1 MSNQFGAKAMLRSAL
16 LMTGS
21 TYVAYAAGLVAS
33 MLVARVLGPADF
45 GRYAYLIWLSGVLVM
60 LMNHGLTTSAIRF
73 VSESLGRGDH
83 AGAQA
88 LHRWLQKRQGWSIF
102 AVGTVFL
109 AGLPILK
116 PAGWEGHLAYF
127 ALVALSASATKAWYL
142 FSISVAKGHGRFGV
156 EASSVSALSLVN
168 LIGAGVLAWVG
179 VPLEGFMLLFLLV
192 SIAHPVMA
200 TIQLRRAD
208 IRKGSRDCEET
219 LLQRVRPHLFWTMV
233 GTFVFAFSNKSVETF
248 LLNKLAGPEAVGF
261 FTIAATLTRGGVELL
276 STGLTTV
283 LMPMMA
289 NAFGAG
295 GRDRVNRIAGD
306 AVRYF
311 HFLGLLLTG
320 VGFFWAAPVIALM
333 YGDKYAPTAFALQ
346 MMVIIRG
353 FTLSHAAF
361 GALLSITDNQR
372 LRAAES
378 IFAVA
383 VSAAAALWLVPR
395 YGLTGAIF
403 AHMLSTA
410 AVFLFSFACVR
421 IVLKVPLP
429 YGDAMR
435 MTAAALSAAAV
446 SMGALIVT
454 DTPSSLHQILVGVL
468 YVLTYLACTLVFK
481 VWNQYDLAMLG
492 NLGNRIP
499 AFKRLAFLLIPWA
512 RHV

>member
-1 MSNQFGAKAMLRSAL
+1 MPMSNQFGAKAMLRSAL

-33 MLVARVLGPADF
+33 MLVARALGPADF
-45 GRYAYLIWLSGVLVM
+45 GRYAYLIWLSGVLVL

-73 VSESLGRGDH
+73 VSESLGRGD
-83 AGAQA
+83 APGAQA
-88 LHRWLQKRQGWSIF
+88 LHRWFQKRQGWSVLV
-102 AVGTVFL
+102 VGAVFL
-109 AGLPILK
+109 AGLPLLK
-116 PAGWEGHLAYF
+116 PAGWEGHLAFF
-127 ALVALSASATKAWYL
+127 ALVALLASGTKAWYL

-156 EASSVSALSLVN
+156 EASSVSMLSLVN
-168 LIGAGVLAWVG
+168 LAGAGVLAMLG
-179 VPLEGFMLLFLLV
+179 VPLEGFMLMFLLV
-192 SIAHPVMA
+192 SVAHPVMA

-208 IRKGSRDCEET
+208 ET

-233 GTFVFAFSNKSVETF
+233 STFVFAFSNKAVETF

-320 VGFFWAAPVIALM
+320 VGFFWAAPVIALT
-333 YGDKYAPTAFALQ
+333 YGDKYAPAAFALQ

-378 IFAVA
+378 VFAVG

-395 YGLTGAIF
+395 HGLMGAIY

-410 AVFLFSFACVR
+410 AVFVFSFACVR

-429 YGDAMR
+429 YGDATR
-435 MTAAALSAAAV
+435 MTAAALSAAAI
-446 SMGALIVT
+446 SMGALIAT
-454 DTPSSLHQILVGVL
+454 DTPSTLHQILVGVL
-468 YVLTYLACTLVFK
+468 YVLAYLACTLVFK